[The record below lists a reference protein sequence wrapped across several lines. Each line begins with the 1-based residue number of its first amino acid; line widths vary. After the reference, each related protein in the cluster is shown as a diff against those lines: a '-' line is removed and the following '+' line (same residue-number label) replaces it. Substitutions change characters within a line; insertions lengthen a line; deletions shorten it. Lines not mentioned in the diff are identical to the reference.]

1 MPQAAVPLMAG
12 ATVVGA
18 HQQSKAAKRASR
30 AQERAADEAAQ
41 VQREA
46 MQSFRMASE
55 PFRFGAQ
62 QSINPLLSL
71 LGIAPVALP
80 TTPVFDMMTGLPRPD
95 PTDRIA
101 EINAR
106 LEELR
111 AIRPPDDRNNP
122 MVFKDPNR
130 MPGNISNRLPKDK
143 FGG

>member
-1 MPQAAVPLMAG
+1 MAQALPFIPAAIDLVTG
-12 ATVVGA
+12 
-18 HQQSKAAKRASR
+18 HEESKAAEKAAK

-46 MQSFRMASE
+46 IQSFRMASE

-111 AIRPPDDRNNP
+111 GIRPPDDRNNP

-130 MPGNISNRLPKDK
+130 MPGNISNRLPKED
-143 FGG
+143 FRR

>member
-1 MPQAAVPLMAG
+1 MS
-12 ATVVGA
+12 A
-18 HQQSKAAKRASR
+18 HINNQRRQREQQ
-30 AQERAADEAAQ
+30 AAQ

-111 AIRPPDDRNNP
+111 A
-122 MVFKDPNR
+122 F
-130 MPGNISNRLPKDK
+130 SRL
-143 FGG
+143 GR

>member
-111 AIRPPDDRNNP
+111 GIRPPDESNNP